1 MNAASM
7 TMTETTT
14 RARAGETA
22 LGNTPTA
29 LVAAAATDES
39 SHFLSLDFDDL
50 LWTMRS
56 GAPQPVAGELPAGLT
71 ADLRDGLTQS
81 CLVTGRARGL
91 RVRCGERM
99 VAWPGSD
106 PVAPAFA
113 AELLC
118 VKYGDEAGWLVR
130 SLWTADWVT
139 RRIGDRHFGLSPRSA
154 RLVTSADAVLN
165 RVSAS
170 IVDIKTEAW
179 ARCETSLGDVSSHDA
194 DAASVAAFAMDRQ
207 ALFTTD
213 GQMLRRFT
221 LQRDRTPMTQGRCRI
236 DSSEML
242 SRFLTDKHET
252 SGDVAMYFAQ
262 PVNVRFGR
270 PECMSGAYCGKL
282 WSAPAAG

>member
-14 RARAGETA
+14 RARAIETA
-22 LGNTPTA
+22 PGVTPTA
-29 LVAAAATDES
+29 LVAAAATDDMT
-39 SHFLSLDFDDL
+39 HFLSLDFDDL

-56 GAPQPVAGELPAGLT
+56 GAPQPLAGELPAGLT

-91 RVRCGERM
+91 RVRCGERL

-118 VKYGDEAGWLVR
+118 VKHGDEAGWLVR

-154 RLVTSADAVLN
+154 RLVTSADAVLCK
-165 RVSAS
+165 VSAS

-179 ARCETSLGDVSSHDA
+179 ARCETSLRDTSSHDS
-194 DAASVAAFAMDRQ
+194 AAATVAAFAMDRQ
-207 ALFTTD
+207 ALFTSD

-221 LQRDRTPMTQGRCRI
+221 VQRERSPMTQGRCTI
-236 DSSEML
+236 ESSEML
-242 SRFLTDKHET
+242 SRFLSDGRQTG
-252 SGDVAMYFAQ
+252 SDVAMYFAQ
-262 PVNVRFGR
+262 PVNIRLGR
-270 PECMSGAYCGKL
+270 PECMSGKYCGRL